1 MKIGF
6 IGLGNVGGKLAG
18 SLLRNNFDLTVRDLD
33 ENLTNSLKDL
43 GAKVAKSP
51 KELAEQSDLIITS
64 LPSPEVSAEVMES
77 EDGILNGLS
86 EKKIWLE
93 MSTTD
98 ENEVKRLGKKV
109 IEKKAIP
116 LDGPVSGGCHRAAT
130 GNIAIFVGGERK
142 AFEKILPALT
152 VMGRKILH
160 TGELGTASV
169 LKVITNYLASAHLV
183 ALGEA
188 WTVAK
193 KSNLDLAK
201 TYKGIAIS
209 SGNSF
214 VHETESQVI
223 LNGSYNINFTMDL
236 VLKDTSLFDNL
247 AKKLN
252 APLEI
257 SPQIVEIFKD
267 GQKKYGSR
275 AWSSMIVKRMEDLNN
290 INFPSDIKKLNDEEL
305 KVLSEEVR
313 SEMIDAV
320 SKTGGHLGA
329 GLGVVELTVAIHATF
344 DTPHDRLIWDVG
356 HQAYPHKI
364 LTGRKN
370 KIHTIR
376 QKEGL
381 APFPAISESEFDAFG
396 VGHSSTSISAA
407 LGMTIGSN
415 DKALAVIGDGALT
428 AGMAVD
434 ANVLIFERIREEIK
448 LNKGPARAIELGYE
462 KALSA
467 IIDANITTFITAVI
481 LFAIGSGPVRGF
493 SVTLGLG
500 IITSVFTAIFVT
512 RLLIVIW
519 FERRRPRK
527 VEV

>member
-33 ENLTNSLKDL
+33 ESLTNPLKDL
-43 GAKVAKSP
+43 GAKVANSP
-51 KELAEQSDLIITS
+51 KELAEQTDLIITS
-64 LPSPEVSAEVMES
+64 LPSPEISAEVMEAN
-77 EDGILNGLS
+77 DGIINGLS
-86 EKKIWLE
+86 ENKIWLE

-98 ENEVKRLGKKV
+98 ENEVKRLGEKV
-109 IEKKAIP
+109 IAKKGIP
-116 LDGPVSGGCHRAAT
+116 MDGPVSGGCHRAAT

-160 TGELGTASV
+160 TGELGSASV
-169 LKVITNYLASAHLV
+169 LKVITNYLASVHLV

-236 VLKDTSLFDNL
+236 VLKDTGLFDNI

-257 SPQIVEIFKD
+257 SPKIVEIFKD

-290 INFPSDIKKLNDEEL
+290 INFRSNGFPDELIDNEP
-305 KVLSEEVR
+305 EE
-313 SEMIDAV
+313 
-320 SKTGGHLGA
+320 K
-329 GLGVVELTVAIHATF
+329 
-344 DTPHDRLIWDVG
+344 
-356 HQAYPHKI
+356 
-364 LTGRKN
+364 
-370 KIHTIR
+370 
-376 QKEGL
+376 
-381 APFPAISESEFDAFG
+381 
-396 VGHSSTSISAA
+396 
-407 LGMTIGSN
+407 
-415 DKALAVIGDGALT
+415 
-428 AGMAVD
+428 
-434 ANVLIFERIREEIK
+434 
-448 LNKGPARAIELGYE
+448 GYE
-462 KALSA
+462 
-467 IIDANITTFITAVI
+467 I
-481 LFAIGSGPVRGF
+481 
-493 SVTLGLG
+493 
-500 IITSVFTAIFVT
+500 
-512 RLLIVIW
+512 
-519 FERRRPRK
+519 
-527 VEV
+527 

>member
-43 GAKVAKSP
+43 GAKVAKYP

-64 LPSPEVSAEVMES
+64 LPSPEVSAEVMEG

-86 EKKIWLE
+86 ENKIWLE

-116 LDGPVSGGCHRAAT
+116 MDGPVSGGCHRAAT
-130 GNIAIFVGGERK
+130 GNISIFVGGERK

-169 LKVITNYLASAHLV
+169 LKVITNYLASVHLV

-193 KSNLDLAK
+193 KSNLNLAK

-236 VLKDTSLFDNL
+236 VLKDTGLFDNL

-290 INFPSDIKKLNDEEL
+290 TDFRANGFPDELIDNEP
-305 KVLSEEVR
+305 EV
-313 SEMIDAV
+313 
-320 SKTGGHLGA
+320 KG
-329 GLGVVELTVAIHATF
+329 
-344 DTPHDRLIWDVG
+344 
-356 HQAYPHKI
+356 
-364 LTGRKN
+364 
-370 KIHTIR
+370 
-376 QKEGL
+376 
-381 APFPAISESEFDAFG
+381 
-396 VGHSSTSISAA
+396 
-407 LGMTIGSN
+407 
-415 DKALAVIGDGALT
+415 
-428 AGMAVD
+428 
-434 ANVLIFERIREEIK
+434 FEI
-448 LNKGPARAIELGYE
+448 
-462 KALSA
+462 
-467 IIDANITTFITAVI
+467 
-481 LFAIGSGPVRGF
+481 
-493 SVTLGLG
+493 
-500 IITSVFTAIFVT
+500 
-512 RLLIVIW
+512 
-519 FERRRPRK
+519 
-527 VEV
+527 